1 MRNLSLES
9 FMQSSLEATTWQ
21 NFKRLFNYTRGLRFG
36 MFFAIIGMLGY
47 AAIDTLVF
55 SQLQPLIDEGLTD
68 TNPNVMKYAPV
79 FVIAAFLIRG
89 ISHFTATYCLAWM
102 GNHVVMRL
110 RQQLFEH
117 IVAMPVP
124 FHDSESTGN
133 LISKITFD
141 TQQILNAVSK
151 ALLTLIREGA
161 FVIGL
166 IALMFYNSWQL
177 SAIFLLIIPIIAAIV
192 VFVSKRFREVS
203 KRIQGMMGKV
213 TSATEQTFNG
223 HKVVLSFGGQQREA
237 ERFSKIN
244 NQNRQQLMK
253 MVATKSSSV
262 PIIQII
268 ASFGLA
274 FVLYVA
280 SLDDVI
286 GDLSPGAFTTVLTA
300 MVMMLR
306 PLKLLTTVNSEFQK
320 GMAACSSVFAV
331 LDQSI
336 EEDTGTVDVE
346 RARGEIE
353 FKDVSFSYQ
362 SSENLALKH
371 LSFKVEPGKSLALVG
386 RSGSG
391 KSTISSLLL
400 RFYIASKGSVC
411 IDGKDIRDYKLS
423 QLRQQFAYVSQQVVL
438 FNDTIANNIAY
449 GRPDATREQIEEA
462 ARCAHVLEFVQNL
475 PEGLDTQVGENGSSL
490 SGGQRQRLAI
500 ARALL
505 CDAPILILDEATSA
519 LDTESER
526 HIQDALSYLQQNRT
540 CIVIA
545 HRLSTIESSD
555 AIAVMEQGELLE
567 LGSHAQLLEKNGAY
581 AQLHNFQFGET

>member
-1 MRNLSLES
+1 
-9 FMQSSLEATTWQ
+9 MQSSLEATTWQ
-21 NFKRLFNYTRGLRFG
+21 NFKRLFKYTRGLRFG

-68 TNPNVMKYAPV
+68 TNPNIMKYAPV
-79 FVIAAFLIRG
+79 FVIGAFLIRG

-133 LISKITFD
+133 LISKITYD
-141 TQQILNAVSK
+141 TQQLLNAVSK

-161 FVIGL
+161 FVVGL

-237 ERFSKIN
+237 DRFSKIN

-336 EEDTGTVDVE
+336 EEDTGTMDIE

-362 SSENLALKH
+362 NSENLALKN

-449 GRPDATREQIEEA
+449 GRPDASREQIEEA

-475 PEGLDTQVGENGSSL
+475 PEGLDTQVGENGSAL

-555 AIAVMEQGELLE
+555 AIAVMDQGQLLE
-567 LGSHAQLLEKNGAY
+567 LGNHAQLLEKNGAY

>member
-1 MRNLSLES
+1 
-9 FMQSSLEATTWQ
+9 MQSSLEATTWQ
-21 NFKRLFNYTRGLRFG
+21 NFKRLFKYTRGLRFG

-68 TNPNVMKYAPV
+68 TNPNIMKYAPV
-79 FVIAAFLIRG
+79 FVIGAFLIRG

-133 LISKITFD
+133 LISKITYD
-141 TQQILNAVSK
+141 TQQLLNAVSK

-161 FVIGL
+161 FVVGL

-237 ERFSKIN
+237 DRFSKIN

-336 EEDTGTVDVE
+336 EEDT
-346 RARGEIE
+346 
-353 FKDVSFSYQ
+353 
-362 SSENLALKH
+362 
-371 LSFKVEPGKSLALVG
+371 
-386 RSGSG
+386 
-391 KSTISSLLL
+391 
-400 RFYIASKGSVC
+400 
-411 IDGKDIRDYKLS
+411 
-423 QLRQQFAYVSQQVVL
+423 
-438 FNDTIANNIAY
+438 
-449 GRPDATREQIEEA
+449 
-462 ARCAHVLEFVQNL
+462 
-475 PEGLDTQVGENGSSL
+475 
-490 SGGQRQRLAI
+490 
-500 ARALL
+500 
-505 CDAPILILDEATSA
+505 
-519 LDTESER
+519 
-526 HIQDALSYLQQNRT
+526 
-540 CIVIA
+540 
-545 HRLSTIESSD
+545 
-555 AIAVMEQGELLE
+555 
-567 LGSHAQLLEKNGAY
+567 
-581 AQLHNFQFGET
+581 

>member
-1 MRNLSLES
+1 
-9 FMQSSLEATTWQ
+9 MQSSLEATTWQ
-21 NFKRLFNYTRGLRFG
+21 NFKRLFKYTRGLRFG

-68 TNPNVMKYAPV
+68 TNPNIMKYAPV
-79 FVIAAFLIRG
+79 FVIGAFLIRG

-133 LISKITFD
+133 LISKITYD
-141 TQQILNAVSK
+141 TQQLLNAVSK

-161 FVIGL
+161 FVVGL

-237 ERFSKIN
+237 DRFSKIN

-336 EEDTGTVDVE
+336 EEDTGTMDIE

-362 SSENLALKH
+362 NSENLALKN

-449 GRPDATREQIEEA
+449 GRPDASREQIEEA

-475 PEGLDTQVGENGSSL
+475 PEGLDTQVGENGSAL

-555 AIAVMEQGELLE
+555 AIAVMEQGQLLE
-567 LGSHAQLLEKNGAY
+567 LGNHAQLLEKNGAY